1 AYSAAEAHLVRL
13 RRVLG
18 RFQGLILNHFHR
30 QGRQESQWTS
40 LIQHPGQA
48 RYDLVGRPAATA
60 YSPRYLAASLSA
72 RIEYLLGGRNGP
84 HVGVLLAKSLLEA
97 DAALLLAPCQR
108 CHREWQFRVS
118 LPSGCCA
125 YAHTFFEVRF
135 HSIMLHIWN
144 CCYSEFAKQP
154 DREWPIKKIGA
165 DELHICTNY
174 FKRVCLF
181 FDEFIYYS
189 LIERWQIFR

>member
-1 AYSAAEAHLVRL
+1 VSPVSDRPSVARLSSAYHAAEAHLVRL
-13 RRVLG
+13 RRALG
-18 RFQGLILNHFHR
+18 RFHGLIQNNFHR

-48 RYDLVGRPAATA
+48 RYDLVARPAAKA
-60 YSPRYLAASLSA
+60 YTPRYLAASFSA
-72 RIEYLLGGRNGP
+72 SIPYLLGGHNGP
-84 HVGVLLAKSLLEA
+84 YVGVLLAKSLLEA
-97 DAALLLAPCQR
+97 VAALLLAPCQR

-154 DREWPIKKIGA
+154 DPEWPIKKW
-165 DELHICTNY
+165 C
-174 FKRVCLF
+174 R
-181 FDEFIYYS
+181 
-189 LIERWQIFR
+189 

>member
-1 AYSAAEAHLVRL
+1 YSAAEAHLVRL

-48 RYDLVGRPAATA
+48 RYDLVGRPAAKA
-60 YSPRYLAASLSA
+60 YSPRYLAASLSD
-72 RIEYLLGGRNGP
+72 RIQYLLGGHNGP

-108 CHREWQFRVS
+108 YHQEWQFRVF
-118 LPSGCCA
+118 LPIGCFT
-125 YAHTFFEVRF
+125 YAHTFLEIRF
-135 HSIMLHIWN
+135 HFFMHHI
-144 CCYSEFAKQP
+144 
-154 DREWPIKKIGA
+154 IKRSY
-165 DELHICTNY
+165 N
-174 FKRVCLF
+174 
-181 FDEFIYYS
+181 
-189 LIERWQIFR
+189 